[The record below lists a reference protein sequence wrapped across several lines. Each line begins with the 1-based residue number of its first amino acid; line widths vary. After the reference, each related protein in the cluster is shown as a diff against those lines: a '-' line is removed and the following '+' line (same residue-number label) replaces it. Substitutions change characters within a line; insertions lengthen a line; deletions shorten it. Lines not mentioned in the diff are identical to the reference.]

1 LRCSLQLLSL
11 PIILVA
17 LLTMGKLFNPF
28 SLGPRFWLP
37 MVAIWLGFYPLNT
50 YFYVNAVKHGE
61 ISKILPLQSFG
72 PIFGMLLGW
81 ILIGQRPSL
90 LAALGI
96 LIVVC
101 GVYVLNLKGKYLHN
115 PLKVFT
121 TDKAN
126 LLIMGSLL
134 LSTVAAVLDVVIIKA
149 SEPIYAAFVDTL
161 GAVVVLYITS
171 LLLGVKEPDAV
182 KENIKSLSIAGFTYG
197 GTFVAYLLA
206 LNISSLAYVSTV
218 RTSGIIV
225 GSALI
230 GWYLKE
236 SITKIKLIAL
246 ALIILGSIILGL
258 N

>member
-1 LRCSLQLLSL
+1 
-11 PIILVA
+11 
-17 LLTMGKLFNPF
+17 
-28 SLGPRFWLP
+28 
-37 MVAIWLGFYPLNT
+37 
-50 YFYVNAVKHGE
+50 
-61 ISKILPLQSFG
+61 LPLQSFG